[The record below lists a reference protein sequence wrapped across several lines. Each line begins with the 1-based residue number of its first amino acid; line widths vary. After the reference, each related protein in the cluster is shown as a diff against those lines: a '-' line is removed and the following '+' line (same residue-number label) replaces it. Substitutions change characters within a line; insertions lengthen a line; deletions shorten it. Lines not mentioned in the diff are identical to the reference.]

1 MLDAGLAAITLTPKA
16 GYIDSMSTWQ
26 DPLYRKIA
34 DALPAGTKPSDFVT
48 SLDIA
53 ALKP

>member
-1 MLDAGLAAITLTPKA
+1 
-16 GYIDSMSTWQ
+16 MSGWQ
-26 DPLYRKIA
+26 DPLYARIMA
-34 DALPAGTKPSDFVT
+34 NLPDGVKPSDLVT